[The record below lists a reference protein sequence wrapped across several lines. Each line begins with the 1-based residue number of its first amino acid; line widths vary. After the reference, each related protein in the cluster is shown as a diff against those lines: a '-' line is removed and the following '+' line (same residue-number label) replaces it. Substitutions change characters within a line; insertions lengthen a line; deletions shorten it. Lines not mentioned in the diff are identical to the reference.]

1 MFRKKSHSY
10 CNEAE
15 KILAYVEG
23 KLQGKQV
30 VKPEI
35 EYPLHQKVL
44 NNFEKLLTNEEK
56 MANSAKEI
64 LEIVSSL
71 STFDVGMQ
79 HISYE
84 LLDFAGK
91 ISTLSESSLA
101 IVQQTTASMQEVNS
115 SIGET
120 ASTLNHLTER
130 SVELTEK
137 NNESVNL
144 LQEMQVLKENVERDT
159 QTMNDKI
166 EQLVELA
173 IEVGKIV
180 ESVQNIAEQTNL
192 LALNAAI
199 EAARAGEHGRGFA
212 VVADE
217 VRKLADDTRKNLVGM
232 ENFVNSI
239 RTASQEGKE
248 SLERTMESTGQMS
261 EKIELVSTTIGRNV
275 EMLNS
280 VVYDVEKINTS
291 IKGINIAANEIS
303 KAMDA
308 SSADAEKLTIMT
320 QSIHQE
326 AAQSVDY
333 ARQIAEIDDRL
344 SGLVGD
350 MLEALKGGSN
360 AITNQE
366 LLDVIENAMI
376 AHKNWVQ
383 GLKRIVEEMRV
394 YPIQTNS
401 HKCAFGH
408 FYHAIRIDNPEI
420 AEDWNLIDNIHDQ
433 IHLTG
438 DRVIEAVK
446 QDDPQ
451 AAAQIYEEAIA
462 LSSQLLNLMD
472 KVASKVRELT
482 EKGINVF

>member
-350 MLEALKGGSN
+350 MLEALKGGIN

-433 IHLTG
+433 FHLTG

-462 LSSQLLNLMD
+462 LSSQILNLMD

>member
-1 MFRKKSHSY
+1 
-10 CNEAE
+10 
-15 KILAYVEG
+15 
-23 KLQGKQV
+23 
-30 VKPEI
+30 
-35 EYPLHQKVL
+35 
-44 NNFEKLLTNEEK
+44 
-56 MANSAKEI
+56 
-64 LEIVSSL
+64 
-71 STFDVGMQ
+71 
-79 HISYE
+79 
-84 LLDFAGK
+84 
-91 ISTLSESSLA
+91 
-101 IVQQTTASMQEVNS
+101 
-115 SIGET
+115 
-120 ASTLNHLTER
+120 
-130 SVELTEK
+130 
-137 NNESVNL
+137 
-144 LQEMQVLKENVERDT
+144 
-159 QTMNDKI
+159 
-166 EQLVELA
+166 
-173 IEVGKIV
+173 
-180 ESVQNIAEQTNL
+180 
-192 LALNAAI
+192 
-199 EAARAGEHGRGFA
+199 
-212 VVADE
+212 
-217 VRKLADDTRKNLVGM
+217 
-232 ENFVNSI
+232 
-239 RTASQEGKE
+239 
-248 SLERTMESTGQMS
+248 
-261 EKIELVSTTIGRNV
+261 
-275 EMLNS
+275 
-280 VVYDVEKINTS
+280 
-291 IKGINIAANEIS
+291 
-303 KAMDA
+303 MDA

-433 IHLTG
+433 FHLTG

-482 EKGINVF
+482 ERGINIF

>member
-1 MFRKKSHSY
+1 MFRKKTHPP
-10 CNEAE
+10 CEEAE
-15 KILAYVEG
+15 KILTYVEG
-23 KLQGKQV
+23 RLQGKQV
-30 VKPEI
+30 LRPEVG
-35 EYPLHQKVL
+35 YPLHQKVL
-44 NNFEKLLTNEEK
+44 GNFEKLLANEEK
-56 MANSAKEI
+56 MSKSAKEI

-71 STFDVGMQ
+71 SSFDVGMQ

-84 LLDFAGK
+84 LLDFAEK

-115 SIGET
+115 AIGET
-120 ASTLNHLTER
+120 AATLNHLTER
-130 SVELTEK
+130 SMELAEK

-144 LQEMQVLKENVERDT
+144 LQEMQSLKENVERDT
-159 QTMNDKI
+159 QTMSEKI
-166 EQLVELA
+166 QQLVELA

-217 VRKLADDTRKNLVGM
+217 VRKLADDTRRNLVGM
-232 ENFVNSI
+232 QNFVNSI

-248 SLERTMESTGQMS
+248 SLKRTMESTGLMS
-261 EKIELVSTTIGRNV
+261 EKIELVSKTVGQNV
-275 EMLNS
+275 EMLSS
-280 VVYDVEKINTS
+280 VVYDVEQINNS

-303 KAMDA
+303 KAMDS
-308 SSADAEKLTIMT
+308 SSADAEKLTLMA

-326 AAQSVDY
+326 ATQSVNF
-333 ARQIAEIDDRL
+333 AKQISQIDDRL

-366 LLDVIENAMI
+366 FLDVIENAKN
-376 AHKNWVQ
+376 AHRNWVQ
-383 GLKRIVEEMRV
+383 GLKRIVDEMRI

-408 FYHAIRIDNPEI
+408 FYHAIRVENPEI
-420 AEDWNLIDNIHDQ
+420 AEDWYKIDGIHDQ
-433 IHLTG
+433 FHLTG
-438 DRVIEAVK
+438 DKVIAAVKDNDQQTALRIFEEAVGLSE
-446 QDDPQ
+446 
-451 AAAQIYEEAIA
+451 QI
-462 LSSQLLNLMD
+462 LMLLD
-472 KVASKVRELT
+472 KVAQKVRELT
-482 EKGINVF
+482 EKGIKVF

>member
-333 ARQIAEIDDRL
+333 ARQIAEIDERL

-433 IHLTG
+433 FHLTG

>member
-1 MFRKKSHSY
+1 M
-10 CNEAE
+10 E
-15 KILAYVEG
+15 LA
-23 KLQGKQV
+23 Q
-30 VKPEI
+30 
-35 EYPLHQKVL
+35 
-44 NNFEKLLTNEEK
+44 
-56 MANSAKEI
+56 
-64 LEIVSSL
+64 
-71 STFDVGMQ
+71 
-79 HISYE
+79 
-84 LLDFAGK
+84 
-91 ISTLSESSLA
+91 
-101 IVQQTTASMQEVNS
+101 
-115 SIGET
+115 
-120 ASTLNHLTER
+120 
-130 SVELTEK
+130 K

-144 LQEMQVLKENVERDT
+144 LQEMQALKENVERDT
-159 QTMNDKI
+159 QTMSEKI

-248 SLERTMESTGQMS
+248 SLRRTMESTGLMS
-261 EKIELVSTTIGRNV
+261 ERIELVSRTVGQNV

-280 VVYDVEKINTS
+280 VVYDVEQINNS
-291 IKGINIAANEIS
+291 IKGINIAAKEIS

-320 QSIHQE
+320 QNIHQE
-326 AAQSVDY
+326 ATQSVDY
-333 ARQIAEIDDRL
+333 AKQIAQIDDRL
-344 SGLVGD
+344 SGLVEG

-360 AITNQE
+360 AISNQE
-366 LLDVIENAMI
+366 FLEVIENAKN
-376 AHKNWVQ
+376 AHKNWVK
-383 GLKRIVEEMRV
+383 GLKRIVDEMRL

-408 FYHAIRIDNPEI
+408 FYHAIKVDNPEI
-420 AEDWNLIDNIHDQ
+420 AEDWNSIDSIHDQ
-433 IHLTG
+433 FHLSG
-438 DRVIEAVK
+438 DKVIAAVK
-446 QDDPQ
+446 ENDSQT
-451 AAAQIYEEAIA
+451 AAQIYREAVA
-462 LSSQLLNLMD
+462 LSEQILELMD
-472 KVASKVRELT
+472 KVAQKVRELT

>member
-350 MLEALKGGSN
+350 MLEALKGGIN

-433 IHLTG
+433 FHLTG

>member
-1 MFRKKSHSY
+1 
-10 CNEAE
+10 
-15 KILAYVEG
+15 
-23 KLQGKQV
+23 
-30 VKPEI
+30 
-35 EYPLHQKVL
+35 
-44 NNFEKLLTNEEK
+44 
-56 MANSAKEI
+56 
-64 LEIVSSL
+64 
-71 STFDVGMQ
+71 
-79 HISYE
+79 
-84 LLDFAGK
+84 
-91 ISTLSESSLA
+91 
-101 IVQQTTASMQEVNS
+101 
-115 SIGET
+115 
-120 ASTLNHLTER
+120 
-130 SVELTEK
+130 
-137 NNESVNL
+137 
-144 LQEMQVLKENVERDT
+144 MQVLKENVERDT

-199 EAARAGEHGRGFA
+199 EAARAGEHGRGFV

-433 IHLTG
+433 FHLTG

-462 LSSQLLNLMD
+462 LSSQILNLMD

-482 EKGINVF
+482 ERGINIF

>member
-433 IHLTG
+433 FHLTG

>member
-433 IHLTG
+433 FHLTG

-462 LSSQLLNLMD
+462 LSSQILNLMD

-482 EKGINVF
+482 ERGINIF